1 MAVAAARGKDV
12 DTAAGVGAAA
22 GGGASGP
29 SSSRRSSSSR
39 SRDEGGEGVRASAS
53 GADMV
58 GRAWATRRS
67 PFSFEA
73 QRVPGSAARG
83 QHRSSHRHSL
93 YLRTA
98 QFTVR
103 PFFSHHAFSPHRIH
117 QGPFSLGQKSES
129 SGLRGP
135 LPPFLAW
142 YHYDRDE
149 RRRRSS
155 IPVSNSTLA
164 LLFALSLSPLR
175 DSSREAE
182 LWRILC
188 RILVPPRPP
197 PPHSMI
203 CLRTQ
208 QRRTMNE
215 ALLDTPSPS
224 PFPFSLSPSHS
235 LFLLFLS
242 FLRALPDRPT

>member
-1 MAVAAARGKDV
+1 MAARVAVAAARRKDV

-58 GRAWATRRS
+58 GGRAWATRRS

-135 LPPFLAW
+135 LPPASPPAIF
-142 YHYDRDE
+142 
-149 RRRRSS
+149 
-155 IPVSNSTLA
+155 N
-164 LLFALSLSPLR
+164 PLR
-175 DSSREAE
+175 
-182 LWRILC
+182 
-188 RILVPPRPP
+188 PPR
-197 PPHSMI
+197 HSRSISM
-203 CLRTQ
+203 
-208 QRRTMNE
+208 
-215 ALLDTPSPS
+215 
-224 PFPFSLSPSHS
+224 SHS
-235 LFLLFLS
+235 GHVTPMP
-242 FLRALPDRPT
+242 AMG

>member
-1 MAVAAARGKDV
+1 MLCRLALMMNGEELTRVRGGLAK
-12 DTAAGVGAAA
+12 TISLLPSYSLPP
-22 GGGASGP
+22 ASV
-29 SSSRRSSSSR
+29 S
-39 SRDEGGEGVRASAS
+39 
-53 GADMV
+53 
-58 GRAWATRRS
+58 
-67 PFSFEA
+67 
-73 QRVPGSAARG
+73 
-83 QHRSSHRHSL
+83 
-93 YLRTA
+93 
-98 QFTVR
+98 
-103 PFFSHHAFSPHRIH
+103 
-117 QGPFSLGQKSES
+117 
-129 SGLRGP
+129 LRGP

-188 RILVPPRPP
+188 RILDPPRP

-208 QRRTMNE
+208 RRRTMNE
-215 ALLDTPSPS
+215 ALLDTLSP

>member
-1 MAVAAARGKDV
+1 MAARVAVAAARGKDV

-29 SSSRRSSSSR
+29 SSRRSSSSR

-135 LPPFLAW
+135 LPPASPPAIFNPLRPPRRIALAV
-142 YHYDRDE
+142 D
-149 RRRRSS
+149 
-155 IPVSNSTLA
+155 
-164 LLFALSLSPLR
+164 LSPCP
-175 DSSREAE
+175 
-182 LWRILC
+182 IQ
-188 RILVPPRPP
+188 V
-197 PPHSMI
+197 
-203 CLRTQ
+203 T
-208 QRRTMNE
+208 
-215 ALLDTPSPS
+215 
-224 PFPFSLSPSHS
+224 
-235 LFLLFLS
+235 
-242 FLRALPDRPT
+242 